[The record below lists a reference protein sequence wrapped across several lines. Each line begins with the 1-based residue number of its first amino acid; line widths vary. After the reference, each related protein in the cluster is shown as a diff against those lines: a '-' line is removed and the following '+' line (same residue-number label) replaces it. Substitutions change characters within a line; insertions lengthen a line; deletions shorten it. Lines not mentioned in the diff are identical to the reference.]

1 MKIFIKIKV
10 RSKNNTIKK
19 IDDNHYLVS
28 VTEVPEKGKA
38 NKALV
43 KILAKSFN
51 VSLQAVEIISG
62 LSSRNKIVEIK
73 EI

>member
-28 VTEVPEKGKA
+28 ITEVPEKGKA

-51 VSLQAVEIISG
+51 VPLQAVEIISG

>member
-51 VSLQAVEIISG
+51 VPLQAVEIISG